1 MKNSTKLF
9 TVFAF
14 AMTLCSCGG
23 GSKNSYQPGDVIFE
37 NQLVYDTAV
46 EEVYDVFYKL
56 GSTSSVKEVSFGRS
70 KSQKGEISVKNQIL
84 TLSKEFLTRIE
95 IKKYPGDGRKFT
107 VTYTDGKTEVIPAFI
122 ATRIIKTAQEFQDI
136 NKDLQGFYML
146 GNDIDLSSI
155 GNFEPLGRFGTSEQ
169 DPTNEY
175 FHGVLD
181 GNGYT
186 VKNAKVHY
194 SSDSTS
200 NNCSSEDAYYTGG
213 LFTDIAHQSGNNIGL
228 FQIIGSSG
236 VVRNT
241 CFDNIDVYGKTI
253 VGVLAGNVSGLVEN
267 CIITQTCKARM
278 STHYYDNDCNIG
290 GVAGIVAG
298 SGQIINT
305 ICLTRNITVPNI
317 FVDYNVNYIG
327 KEGNGW
333 DHANSGDHVDDP
345 TWKYANVYRPAM
357 NYSDPD
363 NPVSIQGENE
373 IDSNGV
379 ESNGVY
385 AFAGKTWGTIQS
397 CYSLEFNRKVF
408 IDDNSSHENVPICFT
423 QTHLGSVKPSS
434 GDTDL
439 GQVIDSSLKTMDE
452 LRQASTY
459 VGFDNSIWNIKDG
472 ELPTLKYPLT
482 TSFIAE

>member
-1 MKNSTKLF
+1 MKKSTKLF

-14 AMTLCSCGG
+14 AMTLCSCGS
-23 GSKNSYQPGDVIFE
+23 GSKNSYQPGDVIYE
-37 NQLVYDTAV
+37 NQLVYDTSV

-56 GSTSSVKEVSFGRS
+56 SSTASVKEVSFGRS
-70 KSQKGEISVKNQIL
+70 KSEKGEITVKNQIL

-95 IKKYPGDGRKFT
+95 IKKYPGDNRKFI
-107 VTYTDGKTEVIPAFI
+107 VTYTDGKTETIPAFI

-136 NKDLQGFYML
+136 NNDLQGFYML

-155 GNFEPLGRFGTSEQ
+155 SNFEPLGRFGTSEQ

-194 SSDSTS
+194 STDSTS
-200 NNCSSEDAYYTGG
+200 NTPTAQDVYFTGG
-213 LFTDIAHQSGNNIGL
+213 LFKDSAHQSGNNIGL

-236 VVRNT
+236 IVRNT
-241 CFDNIDVYGKTI
+241 RFDNIDVYGRTI
-253 VGVLAGNVSGLVEN
+253 VGVLAGNVSGLIEN
-267 CIITQTCKARM
+267 CIITETCKARM

-305 ICLTRNITVPNI
+305 ICLTKNITVPNT
-317 FVDYNVNYIG
+317 FTDYNDDYIG
-327 KEGNGW
+327 KTGNGW
-333 DHANSGDHVDDP
+333 DHAASGDAINNP
-345 TWKYANVYRPAM
+345 TWQFANVYRPAM

-363 NPVSIQGENE
+363 NPVSIQGQNE

-379 ESNGVY
+379 ASNGVY

-397 CYSLEFNRKVF
+397 CYSLAFNRQ
-408 IDDNSSHENVPICFT
+408 IYGDATNSYFADTCFT

-439 GQVIDSSLKTMDE
+439 GQVIDSDVKTLDE
-452 LRQASTY
+452 LKQASLY
-459 VGFDNSIWNIKDG
+459 ASFDSNIWNIQEG
-472 ELPTLKYPLT
+472 QLPTLKYPLT